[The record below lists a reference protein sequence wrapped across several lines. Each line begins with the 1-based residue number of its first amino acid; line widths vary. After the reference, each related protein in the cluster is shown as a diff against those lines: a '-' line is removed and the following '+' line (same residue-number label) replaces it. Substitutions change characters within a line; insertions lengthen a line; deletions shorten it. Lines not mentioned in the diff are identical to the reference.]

1 VKIDLGSLPGMN
13 CSAAGSI
20 NVRSWITGQSLN
32 GLIDPDL
39 GSAEI
44 RAVLWKQGHILD
56 LGSRNGD

>member
-1 VKIDLGSLPGMN
+1 MN